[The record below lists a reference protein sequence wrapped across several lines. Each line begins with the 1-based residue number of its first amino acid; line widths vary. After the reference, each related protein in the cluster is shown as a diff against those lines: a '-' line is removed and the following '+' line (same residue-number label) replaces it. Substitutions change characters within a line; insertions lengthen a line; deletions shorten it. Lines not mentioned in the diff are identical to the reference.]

1 MRPILGL
8 LLGLLWVALVRGF
21 YGAGGGKVLRLALQS
36 SRRGAP
42 YPGAPIPGEKK
53 KQTSAA
59 GVSGKGKTIAAR
71 GPARK
76 EEPVTDENDDDN
88 DLVPAAK
95 DIKLGDQERLQ
106 KVIARAGISSRRGAE
121 TLILDGRVVVNG
133 KVVSEVG
140 TKVNAKKD
148 IILVDGKKLVLPDA
162 KGTFWVVVNK
172 PKSVLTTMDDD
183 KKDKERRTVLDLVPK
198 ARELRLVPVGPMER
212 DSTGLVVLTNDVG
225 WIHALTHHSYV
236 QTRRYEVVVSA
247 FPEEAQLDMLRKG
260 GYTLPQDARMGLELP
275 PMRPCTVNIIDVDNT
290 GGLVLL
296 DVAIEET
303 RPQQVQ
309 GMMELINCPVVS
321 IKRTGMA
328 TLKLAGLRRGQW
340 KELTSAE
347 VEKLKASVHK
357 APAPPAALAG
367 GSKATLGGLLRKRR
381 IGGGGGGSGGRPRG
395 LQGTGKGKP
404 GSGYKARTAHIG
416 QSEKPA
422 SK

>member
-133 KVVSEVG
+133 TSVIGAPVKNSPES
-140 TKVNAKKD
+140 
-148 IILVDGKKLVLPDA
+148 
-162 KGTFWVVVNK
+162 VVN
-172 PKSVLTTMDDD
+172 
-183 KKDKERRTVLDLVPK
+183 
-198 ARELRLVPVGPMER
+198 
-212 DSTGLVVLTNDVG
+212 
-225 WIHALTHHSYV
+225 
-236 QTRRYEVVVSA
+236 
-247 FPEEAQLDMLRKG
+247 PE
-260 GYTLPQDARMGLELP
+260 
-275 PMRPCTVNIIDVDNT
+275 
-290 GGLVLL
+290 
-296 DVAIEET
+296 
-303 RPQQVQ
+303 
-309 GMMELINCPVVS
+309 
-321 IKRTGMA
+321 
-328 TLKLAGLRRGQW
+328 W
-340 KELTSAE
+340 TS
-347 VEKLKASVHK
+347 S
-357 APAPPAALAG
+357 G
-367 GSKATLGGLLRKRR
+367 GSSDSFCRK
-381 IGGGGGGSGGRPRG
+381 
-395 LQGTGKGKP
+395 LQ
-404 GSGYKARTAHIG
+404 AR
-416 QSEKPA
+416 Q
-422 SK
+422 